1 MRDADRQRPRVEEER
16 IRQGRTAR
24 KLAVT
29 PSHELSNRPADGPS
43 CQDTDRQTD
52 RQGDPIFKRRTKRQT
67 EKLTHYPRGQIDY
80 PDIQGTN

>member
-43 CQDTDRQTD
+43 RQDTDRQTD
-52 RQGDPIFKRRTKRQT
+52 RQTGRPN
-67 EKLTHYPRGQIDY
+67 
-80 PDIQGTN
+80 IQKTDKKTD